1 MRHLDVEP
9 RGEVF
14 FFFGKTTTPEH
25 QISLLLLLIF
35 FFLFFFG
42 LRKLANIDWETLRKT
57 GFFPGKQAQLKIHRR
72 HATSLFFVVLVFPSM
87 PRFSSPPH
95 KSIGALL
102 GQVLM
107 WKQSSRWGYSK
118 MCLWLCVQAASVW
131 FTHSPN
137 PVNRKAGCQS
147 MKNKQTASSPE

>member
-14 FFFGKTTTPEH
+14 FFWKNNNTRASDFPFIT
-25 QISLLLLLIF
+25 IN
-35 FFLFFFG
+35 FLFSFFFG

>member
-14 FFFGKTTTPEH
+14 FFFWKNNNTRASDFPFIT
-25 QISLLLLLIF
+25 IN
-35 FFLFFFG
+35 FLFSFFWLEKIG
-42 LRKLANIDWETLRKT
+42 KHWLRNLEKNRFLSWKASPAKDSQKACDLTVL
-57 GFFPGKQAQLKIHRR
+57 
-72 HATSLFFVVLVFPSM
+72 LFWFFPSM

-118 MCLWLCVQAASVW
+118 MWLCASCKCVIH
-131 FTHSPN
+131 T
-137 PVNRKAGCQS
+137 QS
-147 MKNKQTASSPE
+147 KPSKQEGWLSVHEK